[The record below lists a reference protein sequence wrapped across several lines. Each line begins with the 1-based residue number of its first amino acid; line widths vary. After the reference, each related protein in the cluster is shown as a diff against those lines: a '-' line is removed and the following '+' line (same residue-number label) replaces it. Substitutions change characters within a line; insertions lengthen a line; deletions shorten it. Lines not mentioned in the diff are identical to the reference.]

1 MGVQCW
7 SQDIVIVQ
15 LPPEPHTSNE
25 LETVIDTTFE
35 RPGCDVILDFSRVRR
50 VTCLTLC
57 QLTKLQKTLT
67 CSGRR
72 LAFCQVAPITRDI
85 FEAIGF
91 DRIFEQTQEGVIA
104 LETGQGKEPGGTI
117 ELRNDKSGKQIERR
131 NYFRLDLSQLNV
143 KALLWHQ
150 SLENGNRQ
158 AFPEQYWQGDLIDI
172 SEGGAKI
179 RVRTDQSPDLQKEQF
194 VRLVLTE
201 TPIDKTLTLD
211 AKTREVLPEQD
222 DSSISVGLQFIG
234 LEANPEGREGLQ
246 QLCDSMARYYEAP
259 QPVST

>member
-1 MGVQCW
+1 MAVQGW

-57 QLTKLQKTLT
+57 QLTKLQKTLA

-72 LAFCQVAPITRDI
+72 LAFCKVASITRDI

-91 DRIFEQTQEGVIA
+91 DRIFDQTQEGVIA
-104 LETGQGKEPGGTI
+104 LETDQGEEPGGTV
-117 ELRNDKSGKQIERR
+117 ELRDDKSGKQIERR
-131 NYFRLDLSQLNV
+131 NYFRLDLSKLNV

-150 SLENGNRQ
+150 SLENGDDHGL
-158 AFPEQYWQGDLIDI
+158 PERYWQGDLIDI
-172 SEGGAKI
+172 SEGGARI
-179 RVRTDQSPDLQKEQF
+179 RIRTKQGPDLQKEQF
-194 VRLVLTE
+194 IRLVLTE

-211 AKTREVLPEQD
+211 AKTREVLPQED
-222 DSSISVGLQFIG
+222 ECSISVGLQFVG

-259 QPVST
+259 QSAST